1 MRRII
6 TGHKEGKSVI
16 IDDTEIS
23 ATIGRFG
30 RVITPIWKAEA
41 VPSIPLEK
49 TDFEVDMNPD
59 NFKLGEAVTSI
70 TVLPPDEKFIS
81 DAKAGGVDAVEE
93 WRKVTGDDFN
103 MHTTDTVDM
112 VVIVSGEIWMEVD
125 DGVEVHLKTGDCL
138 IQNGT
143 RHAWRNKS
151 QENCIIA
158 YTLVGAKRI
167 KNTR

>member
-81 DAKAGGVDAVEE
+81 DAKASGVDAVEH
-93 WRKVTGDDFN
+93 WHKIWNDDFN
-103 MHTTDTVDM
+103 MHTTDTVDINF
-112 VVIVSGEIWMEVD
+112 IVSGEIWLELD
-125 DGVEVHLKTGDCL
+125 DGKEVPLKTGDCVV
-138 IQNGT
+138 QNGT
-143 RHAWRNKS
+143 RYAWNNRSN
-151 QENCIIA
+151 EDCIIFTA
-158 YTLVGAKRI
+158 AVKAQRDI
-167 KNTR
+167 